1 MQKSTVVLLL
11 QKIQNLNII
20 KIIETSILKAGTVL
34 TLLLKYFMR
43 VESLRKTALGIM
55 IKEVPV
61 LLGLMQIS
69 SPLIGFI
76 AEGLL

>member
-20 KIIETSILKAGTVL
+20 KIIETSIPKAETVL

-55 IKEVPV
+55 IKEVLV

>member
-1 MQKSTVVLLL
+1 MQKNTVAQLL

-20 KIIETSILKAGTVL
+20 KIIETLILKAGTVL
-34 TLLLKYFMR
+34 TLLPKYFTR
-43 VESLRKTALGIM
+43 VENSRKMALGIM
-55 IKEVPV
+55 IKEVLV